1 MKKIQYQKRIQ
12 IVIESIHNII
22 FILKH
27 LFRKTP
33 FLTILSFVVFTF
45 VGVFPLFISYLYK
58 SIIDMLTNGSI
69 VNTNVSRLLYLVI
82 GYIIVT
88 ITLKVVEI
96 LKGYINL
103 KLGFKMSHAFSLI
116 YLDKFEE
123 IDLKNLD
130 DPDFFDTISRS
141 QADINRHPEKLM
153 FSLIEVFENLL
164 SVVSYLI
171 VIIRYSPFLLV
182 LCAIS
187 LFFTSINYKEDKNK
201 QYQWQQSVVSSK
213 RKTAYYD
220 KVQYRHEYLP
230 EVRMFNLMSFF
241 EDKYK
246 ESKRNLFEGEL
257 KLDLQSRVVQII
269 NNLIRESVTLGIQLY
284 LACMVI
290 LSKLSLGDY
299 TLMVSAVES
308 VVRDGRYFFNSLI
321 DTYILSKDIQH
332 FRIFLNLQNSIIKKE
347 EIQNRK
353 IQRNKGKH
361 KIEFKNVSFKYEGS
375 EHEALSD
382 VSFVIEPGETV
393 ALVGENGSG
402 KSTIMK
408 LLLRLYDPT
417 KGNIY
422 LDGINLKNYDVLDY
436 YSVIGAMFQKN
447 LNYAVSVEES
457 VWFGDTSDVLE
468 KANGKVDNA
477 LKFADLYDTVQRL
490 KNQKRSTTSNQ
501 FDENGFEPSGG
512 ELQKLA
518 LARAYFRKS
527 ELIVLDEPSS
537 ALDAISEKNFFDKIY
552 HLKNEVTTMII
563 THRLSNV
570 HLSSKIIV
578 LDRGQIIEF
587 GKHAEL
593 ISQKGKYFEL
603 YQKQAQHY
611 L

>member
-1 MKKIQYQKRIQ
+1 M
-12 IVIESIHNII
+12 
-22 FILKH
+22 
-27 LFRKTP
+27 
-33 FLTILSFVVFTF
+33 
-45 VGVFPLFISYLYK
+45 
-58 SIIDMLTNGSI
+58 
-69 VNTNVSRLLYLVI
+69 
-82 GYIIVT
+82 
-88 ITLKVVEI
+88 
-96 LKGYINL
+96 
-103 KLGFKMSHAFSLI
+103 
-116 YLDKFEE
+116 
-123 IDLKNLD
+123 
-130 DPDFFDTISRS
+130 
-141 QADINRHPEKLM
+141 
-153 FSLIEVFENLL
+153 
-164 SVVSYLI
+164 
-171 VIIRYSPFLLV
+171 
-182 LCAIS
+182 
-187 LFFTSINYKEDKNK
+187 
-201 QYQWQQSVVSSK
+201 
-213 RKTAYYD
+213 
-220 KVQYRHEYLP
+220 
-230 EVRMFNLMSFF
+230 
-241 EDKYK
+241 
-246 ESKRNLFEGEL
+246 
-257 KLDLQSRVVQII
+257 
-269 NNLIRESVTLGIQLY
+269 
-284 LACMVI
+284 
-290 LSKLSLGDY
+290 
-299 TLMVSAVES
+299 
-308 VVRDGRYFFNSLI
+308 
-321 DTYILSKDIQH
+321 
-332 FRIFLNLQNSIIKKE
+332 
-347 EIQNRK
+347 
-353 IQRNKGKH
+353 
-361 KIEFKNVSFKYEGS
+361 
-375 EHEALSD
+375 
-382 VSFVIEPGETV
+382 SFVIEPGETV